1 MGVEDREWFKEQR
14 AERLKKA
21 FRASEPNKARPAR
34 LKPVALDQKTLAG
47 VALALSALLIL
58 ASNSNLRTGFL
69 NAGKAIVPPTIVD
82 HHPRDLF
89 PRHGTV
95 KRHVPNDY
103 LARHELLVLQ
113 GPTDGSLTVVRIRTA
128 SGDPVLTA
136 YLAGRDV
143 VELPMPPGAYQLT
156 VAYGRDWLD
165 DERLFGLQTAVV
177 EIANGIFVNPGV
189 SQRIDLQRRP
199 DGNLPMKETR
209 RASF

>member
-1 MGVEDREWFKEQR
+1 MSLNDRERRKEER
-14 AERLKKA
+14 A
-21 FRASEPNKARPAR
+21 AR
-34 LKPVALDQKTLAG
+34 LKRAFAASHLDRHVASARRPLALDKKMLAG
-47 VALALSALLIL
+47 VALTLSAFLVL
-58 ASNSNLRTGFL
+58 ASNSHLRTGLL

-199 DGNLPMKETR
+199 DGNLPMKESR